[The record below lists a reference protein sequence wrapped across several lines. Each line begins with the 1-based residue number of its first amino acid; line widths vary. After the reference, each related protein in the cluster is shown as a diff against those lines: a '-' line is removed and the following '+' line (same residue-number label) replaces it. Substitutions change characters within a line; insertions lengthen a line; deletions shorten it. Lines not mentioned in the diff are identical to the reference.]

1 MLESFLMNREITFY
15 MKKETELEKKLH
27 NKETI
32 YNVLK
37 DKEQKGS
44 LTNDKKKKLK
54 ISIGILRILKN
65 I

>member
-1 MLESFLMNREITFY
+1 MNREITFY

-44 LTNDKKKKLK
+44 LANDKKKKLK

>member
-1 MLESFLMNREITFY
+1 MNREITFY

-32 YNVLK
+32 YNVVK

>member
-1 MLESFLMNREITFY
+1 MNREITFY

-37 DKEQKGS
+37 DKEQKDS

>member
-1 MLESFLMNREITFY
+1 MNREIIFY

>member
-1 MLESFLMNREITFY
+1 MNREITFY

>member
-1 MLESFLMNREITFY
+1 MNREITFY

-37 DKEQKGS
+37 DKEQKGR

>member
-1 MLESFLMNREITFY
+1 

-37 DKEQKGS
+37 DKEQKSS

>member
-1 MLESFLMNREITFY
+1 MNREITFY

-27 NKETI
+27 NKETS